1 MDVTT
6 SHKETEHWCKENL
19 GVFQDVFWILNF
31 KKKLKNIH
39 SSAQNPVE
47 FLNLEPSFAW
57 FRLGFGAKMNT
68 ARIKTLHVI
77 STVWY
82 WFYFLVISLAA
93 YRNYHA

>member
-1 MDVTT
+1 M
-6 SHKETEHWCKENL
+6 
-19 GVFQDVFWILNF
+19 
-31 KKKLKNIH
+31 KNIH
-39 SSAQNPVE
+39 SSAQNPGE

-82 WFYFLVISLAA
+82 
-93 YRNYHA
+93 